1 MNYLHITVSLASQNT
16 AKEQHKK
23 TSSFFWKLSLTGFL
37 HTLFDFLAHIKLC
50 IRNFQASLK
59 PFAYNISLL
68 FPMVIILKAYQ
79 QLLFSLPS
87 VVYKSSKSLDHV
99 TDTGRHITLKIH
111 INVHKR
117 TVKRN
122 LIYIK
127 FDKRNGES
135 TLVEVGLCR
144 QLLW

>member
-1 MNYLHITVSLASQNT
+1 
-16 AKEQHKK
+16 
-23 TSSFFWKLSLTGFL
+23 
-37 HTLFDFLAHIKLC
+37 
-50 IRNFQASLK
+50 
-59 PFAYNISLL
+59 
-68 FPMVIILKAYQ
+68 MVIILKAYQ